1 MPACSIKM
9 RISIIKDLASLLYED
24 IHKRNKT
31 APFIIFVTF
40 IISFAAARLTVIIL
54 PGVSIVIRDY
64 HIHHFYY
71 GIALISAAAWI
82 GLVSSKERLHRIGS
96 VLFGAGLGLVT
107 DEIGLLLTCNSEGLN
122 CNYYAR
128 GSFDFAVFLGLLFL
142 MIIYFPPFW
151 QRMKKRVGRAVV
163 GRIKR

>member
-1 MPACSIKM
+1 M
-9 RISIIKDLASLLYED
+9 RISIFRDLASLLYED

-31 APFIIFVTF
+31 APFIIFLSF
-40 IISFAAARLTVIIL
+40 IVSFAIARLVVINFPRASL
-54 PGVSIVIRDY
+54 VIRDY

-82 GLVSSKERLHRIGS
+82 GLVSSKERLMNIGS

-128 GSFDFAVFLGLLFL
+128 GSFDFAVFLGLLLL

-151 QRMKKRVGRAVV
+151 QRARKRIGKAAGRLRKPS
-163 GRIKR
+163 GK